1 MTELALM
8 EGFSVP
14 ERAQW
19 LALVEKALKGA
30 DFDRRLVARTAD
42 GLRIA
47 PLYGRAEAPSGLSG
61 QQPGAA
67 PYLRGEATRRLH
79 LKYAPDLSFQIDPT
93 FAEAARIDAILA
105 RERAGQRRREDDD
118 DAPL

>member
-1 MTELALM
+1 MTELSLM

-30 DFDRRLVARTAD
+30 DFERRLVARTAD

-47 PLYGRAEAPSGLSG
+47 PVYGRADAPQGLSG

-67 PYLRGEATRRLH
+67 PYLRGASAATITPPCPASTTCPCPPTPPSSNATRRRSRPP
-79 LKYAPDLSFQIDPT
+79 A
-93 FAEAARIDAILA
+93 
-105 RERAGQRRREDDD
+105 
-118 DAPL
+118 